1 MERQQ
6 SSYIWIIAL
15 VKTRIILWFGTSNVD
30 TCNYFRGLSRENS
43 NNRNVHSEIWYL
55 YLYTAFPEIAIIN
68 LTFWLDIWLKI
79 ATINVCND
87 LWIYSTPCCCARLI
101 FYFDLNYFW
110 VFQRYHIKLF
120 GHIIKKRRGVPSD
133 EFLLTVILLLHS
145 RIIRRLYME
154 TTT

>member
-30 TCNYFRGLSRENS
+30 TCNYFRGSENG

-55 YLYTAFPEIAIIN
+55 YLYTAFLEIAIIN
-68 LTFWLDIWLKI
+68 LLFWLDIWLKI
-79 ATINVCND
+79 AIINACND
-87 LWIYSTPCCCARLI
+87 LWIYSRWCTPYCCARLI

-110 VFQRYHIKLF
+110 GFQRYHINLV
-120 GHIIKKRRGVPSD
+120 GHIIKKRGYPLMSSC
-133 EFLLTVILLLHS
+133 LLLF
-145 RIIRRLYME
+145 YFC
-154 TTT
+154 TAG